1 MLDEYINAYIDAAI
15 SKNTKEAKRIEKELA
30 TLGMDKI
37 TLTILANELYAERK
51 AKNDSNVSRG
61 NC

>member
-15 SKNTKEAKRIEKELA
+15 SKNTKEAKRIERELA

-37 TLTILANELYAERK
+37 TLTILANELYQQRK
-51 AKNDSNVSRG
+51 KEKE
-61 NC
+61 